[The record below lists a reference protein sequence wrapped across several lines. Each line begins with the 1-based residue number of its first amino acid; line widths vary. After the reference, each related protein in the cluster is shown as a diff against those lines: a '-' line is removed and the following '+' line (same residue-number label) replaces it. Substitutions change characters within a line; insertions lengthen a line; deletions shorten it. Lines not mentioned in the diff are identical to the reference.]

1 MMKAE
6 VFGSKYKSFV
16 ILDPM
21 TVPMESIYNQ
31 LQNTRVFTTAMLAAP
46 MAKSQKSQRVVEASR
61 KSQNLNCFGVISKP
75 VSTSMIVA
83 EKSLFLI
90 ERAGV
95 GRIKAMRKAK
105 GWPN

>member
-1 MMKAE
+1 MAKGFTTLIVIFVISLTDLMMKAE

-21 TVPMESIYNQ
+21 TVPMESIYSQ

-61 KSQNLNCFGVISKP
+61 KSQNLNCFG
-75 VSTSMIVA
+75 M
-83 EKSLFLI
+83 
-90 ERAGV
+90 
-95 GRIKAMRKAK
+95 
-105 GWPN
+105 N